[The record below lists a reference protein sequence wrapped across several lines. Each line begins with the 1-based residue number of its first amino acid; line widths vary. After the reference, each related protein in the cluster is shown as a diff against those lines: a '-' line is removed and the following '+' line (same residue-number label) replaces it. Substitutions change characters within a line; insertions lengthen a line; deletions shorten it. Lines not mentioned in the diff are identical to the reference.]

1 MDCPQTRVLAVMRRS
16 LEYSKA
22 GFNCNGVVMHKRLC
36 SNSSRWLRCLLL
48 IFAAGIACPAMAES
62 DPVATLRAKYASLG
76 EQLRQNQFKRP
87 LVLDSSETT
96 NRLKGD
102 IYAIVDYPFGAV
114 SAGLISPDHWCDVM
128 LLHINTK
135 YCHAM
140 VGPSGTTLRVNIGK
154 KTPEELAD
162 APRVEFN
169 YNVAA
174 ATTEYF
180 EIMLNAKDGPL
191 GSSDYRILLEAVA
204 LPNAKTFL
212 HLTYSYAMNFAGRMA
227 MQTYLGTVGSG
238 KVGFTM
244 VGKRVDGQPDYVG
257 GVRGLVE
264 RNTMRYYLAIDTF
277 LGAASAAPAAQLEKR
292 LQSWFTAA
300 ERYPRQLHEMDRGE
314 YLEMKRA
321 EHLRQQTVH

>member
-1 MDCPQTRVLAVMRRS
+1 
-16 LEYSKA
+16 
-22 GFNCNGVVMHKRLC
+22 MHKRLC

-48 IFAAGIACPAMAES
+48 IFAAGVACPAMAES